1 MKKIFYGILVVGIVG
16 IMGYAT
22 LQNAEEVDAKPI
34 PQDELCKQ
42 PGYFEDSFSYKE
54 NEYCSTTCVAK
65 GYTDF
70 PTEITTVNVDQTV
83 NAGGQFQWE
92 EIRINTEFECT
103 TNIDYSKWYN
113 DYNRLIET
121 AKQALRKMAQEA
133 HQYHT
138 RDVIGP
144 CNIRIYNGTFQT
156 YSGTGSY
163 PSQCNTYEKDTNSYI
178 NSISKVNEFAPN
190 ANWMSEAKRQHI
202 FKDRKYQ
209 EEIDLQSCKGTT
221 STGGQGGGCESGY
234 KHPMGDD
241 HSCCK
246 YSSYYQYTC
255 QTENYS
261 ESKGELIEYE
271 KVQCGNTADT
281 CHVVDTKYYCSQS
294 MPVWD
299 VNYDNYWVDV
309 FNDAMR
315 QLKSMGSNGLPGK
328 LKACNESSEKRIQKI
343 AKDPRTIV
351 HYVDPTDN
359 YHDAENLELET
370 VVEQPLTMTTTQ
382 KTPAANPNVPVLNT
396 IADGVSNNG
405 NSSFSFTALGKTA
418 GVRLYTQTT
427 SATYSQYANTQVK
440 KKATAKYKYELPDG
454 FYQYTLKPDGNIV
467 HKPGSTGAS
476 IANQGSISSYVD
488 SGRYID
494 LGYSSYPVHYQTPTG
509 IYPISLT
516 YNIPGVIDGDRLYEC
531 MYRVKNRIAC
541 PEGECP
547 DPGDE
552 TPPGDGGGDDNPPC
566 PDGVCDDDDLYSGL
580 NVVYRPIALSAPFH
594 YRNGRVRESG
604 ENWTDQDIDEF
615 ILNNRGVSDDDVY
628 NRQPIYEFTLTPAA
642 ISDIRKYNSTHEFSD
657 FRTMTCYGKDGDG
670 KSIGTK
676 CKSEFIDNMKGTLKA
691 KGSCITNRSA
701 AGFYS
706 CAGKKS
712 NQDQIDVAKMLNK
725 NGSL

>member
-70 PTEITTVNVDQTV
+70 PTDITTVNVDQTV

-121 AKQALRKMAQEA
+121 AKQALRNIAREA

-144 CNIRIYNGTFQT
+144 CNIRIYNGTYTT
-156 YSGTGSY
+156 YS
-163 PSQCNTYEKDTNSYI
+163 NTNSYASECYNYANSTNEYI
-178 NSISKVNEFAPN
+178 NSISKVNEYAPN
-190 ANWMSEAKRQHI
+190 ANWKSEATRQHI
-202 FKDRKYQ
+202 SFDAQYFEQGTRDCYSLGATGDQGKT
-209 EEIDLQSCKGTT
+209 CKP
-221 STGGQGGGCESGY
+221 GY
-234 KHPMGDD
+234 RPDGA
-241 HSCCK
+241 SLCCK
-246 YSSYYQYTC
+246 VNSWYEYKCY
-255 QTENYS
+255 TENYS
-261 ESKGELIEYE
+261 VSKGELIKYE
-271 KVQCGNTADT
+271 KVQCGDTADT

-315 QLKSMGSNGLPGK
+315 KLKSMGSNGLPGK

-359 YHDAENLELET
+359 YHDAENLQLET

-382 KTPAANPNVPVLNT
+382 KTPAANPNIPVLNT

-427 SATYSQYANTQVK
+427 SAAYSQYANTQVK

-476 IANQGSISSYVD
+476 MANQGSISSYVD

-552 TPPGDGGGDDNPPC
+552 TPPGGGGGDDNPPC

-580 NVVYRPIALSAPFH
+580 NVVYRPISLSAPFH
-594 YRNGRVRESG
+594 YRNGKVRESG
-604 ENWTDQDIDEF
+604 ENWTDEDISQF
-615 ILNNRGVSDDDVY
+615 ILNNRGVSDDAVY
-628 NRQPIYEFTLTPAA
+628 NKQPIYEFTLTPAA
-642 ISDIRKYNSTHEFSD
+642 IADIRKYNSTHEFSD
-657 FRTMTCYGKDGDG
+657 FRTMTCYGKDGEG

-676 CKSEFIDNMKGTLKA
+676 CKSEFIDNMKGALKA
-691 KGSCITNRSA
+691 KGSCITDRSA

>member
-121 AKQALRKMAQEA
+121 AKEALRNIAREA
-133 HQYHT
+133 HQYNSRET
-138 RDVIGP
+138 IGR
-144 CNIRIYNGTFQT
+144 CKIRIYSGKQERKNSTECANERTSQT
-156 YSGTGSY
+156 
-163 PSQCNTYEKDTNSYI
+163 NYI
-178 NSISKVNEFAPN
+178 NSPTMQKVNEFGADSTFHGDWLSAGKQNHVSETYPN
-190 ANWMSEAKRQHI
+190 CYADTTDEVIVPPAEECPAGYVKANGVDMSRYCWRWVCDPYCI
-202 FKDRKYQ
+202 V
-209 EEIDLQSCKGTT
+209 DL
-221 STGGQGGGCESGY
+221 
-234 KHPMGDD
+234 
-241 HSCCK
+241 
-246 YSSYYQYTC
+246 
-255 QTENYS
+255 YS
-261 ESKGELIEYE
+261 ELDGGDLIKYDR
-271 KVQCGNTADT
+271 VQCGDTADT
-281 CHVVDTKYYCSQS
+281 CHSVGTKYYCDYAK
-294 MPVWD
+294 PVWD
-299 VNYDNYWVDV
+299 DINFDNYWVDV

-552 TPPGDGGGDDNPPC
+552 TPPGDGGGGDDNPPC
-566 PDGVCDDDDLYSGL
+566 PDGVCDDDELYSGL

-676 CKSEFIDNMKGTLKA
+676 CKSEFIDNMKGILKA

-701 AGFYS
+701 NGFYS

-712 NQDQIDVAKMLNK
+712 NQDQIDVAKMLKK

>member
-42 PGYFEDSFSYKE
+42 PGYFEDSFTYKE

-121 AKQALRKMAQEA
+121 AKEALRNIAREA
-133 HQYHT
+133 HQYHSRET
-138 RDVIGP
+138 IGR
-144 CNIRIYNGTFQT
+144 CNLCSYGAGQQTTNDRAVCQNWKNEEAAYQSSQAVKLIDEWNPVSGVGT
-156 YSGTGSY
+156 YL
-163 PSQCNTYEKDTNSYI
+163 
-178 NSISKVNEFAPN
+178 A
-190 ANWMSEAKRQHI
+190 EAKRTHI
-202 FKDRKYQ
+202 SEDGGGAWIDYNDRV
-209 EEIDLQSCKGTT
+209 DT
-221 STGGQGGGCESGY
+221 STGMKVCPSNYVPCYGG
-234 KHPMGDD
+234 DI
-241 HSCCK
+241 CCR
-246 YSSYYQYTC
+246 QYVEPYVCTRDRC
-255 QTENYS
+255 NEFDL
-261 ESKGELIEYE
+261 GALIQYD
-271 KVQCGNTADT
+271 KVQCGDTADT
-281 CHVVDTKYYCSQS
+281 CHSVGTHYYCSYS
-294 MPVWD
+294 MPIWD
-299 VNYDNYWVDV
+299 EINFDNYWVDV

-405 NSSFSFTALGKTA
+405 NSSFSFTALGETV

-427 SATYSQYANTQVK
+427 SAAYSQYANTQVK

-552 TPPGDGGGDDNPPC
+552 TPPGDGGGGDDNPPC

-580 NVVYRPIALSAPFH
+580 NVVYRPISLSAPFH
-594 YRNGRVRESG
+594 YRNGKVRESG
-604 ENWTDQDIDEF
+604 ENWTDEDISQF
-615 ILNNRGVSDDDVY
+615 ILNNRGVSDDAVY
-628 NRQPIYEFTLTPAA
+628 NKQPIYEFTLTPAA
-642 ISDIRKYNSTHEFSD
+642 IADIRKYNSTHEFSD
-657 FRTMTCYGKDGDG
+657 FRTMTCYGKDGEG

-691 KGSCITNRSA
+691 KGSCITDRSA
-701 AGFYS
+701 NGFYS